1 MFGELQPLDDA
12 TKQAVGQQLRDESLL
27 DIARIVVV
35 MGTKCS
41 LRCRDCN
48 NLMPLFCPQKDVE
61 RETMLAGM
69 TRLFDLADSI
79 LRCELIGGEPFLS
92 ANLPDAL
99 SLALRQ
105 PQIHQVEMTTNATIL
120 PDERLIPMMQ
130 EKKVLVRISD
140 YGTLVKK
147 DRMMDLCEKNHI
159 RYDVLDLGK
168 WLASGGTERRH
179 FSEETLLRGYDR
191 CGASFL
197 CTTLCGRKL
206 YECAR
211 SASLHLLGKMEQ
223 EESLVIDNATT
234 KRDVRDFI
242 LRPYSLACDYC
253 DQTLSERKWVE
264 PAIQL

>member
-1 MFGELQPLDDA
+1 MDEA
-12 TKQAVGQQLRDESLL
+12 AKAAVEQQLRDEHRL
-27 DIARIVVV
+27 DIARVVVV

-48 NLMPLFCPQKDVE
+48 NLMPLFRPQKDVDC
-61 RETMLAGM
+61 ETMLAGM
-69 TRLFDLADSI
+69 THLFDLADSI

-92 ANLPDAL
+92 ANLPNAL

-105 PQIHQVEMTTNATIL
+105 PQIHQVEMTTNATVL
-120 PDERLIPMMQ
+120 PDESLVSMMQ
-130 EKKVLVRISD
+130 ESKVLVRISD

-147 DRMMDLCEKNHI
+147 DRMIDFCEKNHI
-159 RYDVLDLGK
+159 RYEVLDLGK

-191 CGASFL
+191 CWGSFL
-197 CTTLCGRKL
+197 CTTLCGNKL

-211 SASLHLLGKMEQ
+211 SASLHMLGKMEQ
-223 EESLVIDNATT
+223 EESLTISETTT
-234 KRDVRDFI
+234 KRDVRDFL